1 MEELKATMWK
11 EKSYQYNFFKALR
24 KGQVIDNYRKEK
36 VMISCENYIQGE

>member
-1 MEELKATMWK
+1 MEELKTTMWK

-36 VMISCENYIQGE
+36 VMVFCENYIQGK